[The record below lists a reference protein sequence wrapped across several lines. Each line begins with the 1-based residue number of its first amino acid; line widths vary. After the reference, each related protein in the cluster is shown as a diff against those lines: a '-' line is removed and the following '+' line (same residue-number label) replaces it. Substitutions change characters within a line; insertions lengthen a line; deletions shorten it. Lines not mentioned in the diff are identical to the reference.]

1 MIILKPLYSIL
12 RSVYF
17 EKDFSFLVLA
27 IGLFLLPL
35 SINLSTFTLIV
46 ALGLKLIQVI
56 FLKQKLFVAK
66 SLLTSSVI
74 GVCFLLYI
82 FLNCIVQT
90 DLEYFVNV
98 FGNEFSPLVLFILMP
113 LLIRK
118 KTENIILS
126 YFFFSGL
133 VVACI
138 YVLAMSFI
146 LKINFD
152 RDAFQNIIDIHHT
165 YLCMYLLFFV
175 NFLLVRFFNKT
186 NKNNHFQSITY
197 IFSFSL
203 IFLLIFLLKSK
214 VSMVIFVVLLGGHLI
229 ASFSKNNVL
238 AYFLILSALT
248 MSIILFNQKLNT
260 SYKNAVDFRLEIW
273 HQSVKSIKENLFFG
287 DLKMQEKDLLN
298 EKHYL
303 NGRYDLMNSDLN
315 SHNQY
320 LSILLKFG
328 IIGFLIL
335 TLYILNLIEALNKA
349 TSKDTVKSVL
359 GFSAIILIVFYI
371 ENILDRH
378 HGIVFV
384 SVFYNYYLVA
394 IQNETN

>member
-1 MIILKPLYSIL
+1 
-12 RSVYF
+12 
-17 EKDFSFLVLA
+17 
-27 IGLFLLPL
+27 
-35 SINLSTFTLIV
+35 
-46 ALGLKLIQVI
+46 
-56 FLKQKLFVAK
+56 
-66 SLLTSSVI
+66 
-74 GVCFLLYI
+74 
-82 FLNCIVQT
+82 
-90 DLEYFVNV
+90 
-98 FGNEFSPLVLFILMP
+98 
-113 LLIRK
+113 
-118 KTENIILS
+118 
-126 YFFFSGL
+126 
-133 VVACI
+133 
-138 YVLAMSFI
+138 
-146 LKINFD
+146 
-152 RDAFQNIIDIHHT
+152 
-165 YLCMYLLFFV
+165 
-175 NFLLVRFFNKT
+175 
-186 NKNNHFQSITY
+186 
-197 IFSFSL
+197 
-203 IFLLIFLLKSK
+203 
-214 VSMVIFVVLLGGHLI
+214 
-229 ASFSKNNVL
+229 
-238 AYFLILSALT
+238 